1 MASDPYIAA
10 ILVGLIRLIGSFFGT
25 LLLKKFKRKV
35 LMMSSAL
42 LMALMLAA
50 LAATVYYKDK
60 IAMQQPSTT
69 SEEEEA
75 SKSLFEKGLV
85 VALKVLPLAEMIL
98 YILFFGLGVGT
109 VPWLLLGT
117 IMIRVTAGGLA
128 ISLLLLKL
136 GNGFSGELCPVK
148 VKGLASGVVA
158 CAAFGTIFLLVKL
171 FPMMLSH
178 LGQHGT
184 YLFFAAVCLVL
195 IVFTHLFVP
204 ETRYVNDQKIV
215 SINVCK
221 VRFSSKYIIYI
232 TTFSTIFNSL
242 IHIDFNLRK
251 FCKICI

>member
-42 LMALMLAA
+42 FMALMLAA

-60 IAMQQPSTT
+60 IAMQQQQQPSTT

-128 ISLLLLKL
+128 ISQLLL
-136 GNGFSGELCPVK
+136 
-148 VKGLASGVVA
+148 
-158 CAAFGTIFLLVKL
+158 IY
-171 FPMMLSH
+171 H
-178 LGQHGT
+178 W
-184 YLFFAAVCLVL
+184 FFRRAV
-195 IVFTHLFVP
+195 
-204 ETRYVNDQKIV
+204 
-215 SINVCK
+215 
-221 VRFSSKYIIYI
+221 SSKGQRPSLWSGGLRSLWYHLPSSQAFPYDVEPLG
-232 TTFSTIFNSL
+232 TTWYLLIFCCSL
-242 IHIDFNLRK
+242 PSFNRFHTSLRARN
-251 FCKICI
+251 

>member
-42 LMALMLAA
+42 FMALMLAA

-60 IAMQQPSTT
+60 IAMQQQQQPSTS

-128 ISLLLLKL
+128 ISRLLL
-136 GNGFSGELCPVK
+136 
-148 VKGLASGVVA
+148 
-158 CAAFGTIFLLVKL
+158 I
-171 FPMMLSH
+171 
-178 LGQHGT
+178 
-184 YLFFAAVCLVL
+184 YL
-195 IVFTHLFVP
+195 
-204 ETRYVNDQKIV
+204 
-215 SINVCK
+215 
-221 VRFSSKYIIYI
+221 
-232 TTFSTIFNSL
+232 
-242 IHIDFNLRK
+242 
-251 FCKICI
+251 